1 MKAKILKCLVL
12 ASLFIFLMNLSVWAG
27 EVVTKETKIWAQ
39 KVLAEEKTLPT
50 ITAANTIAVLYFQN
64 KSGNS
69 ALDPLRKGLTL
80 MLITDLLQVKGLQV
94 VERIKLQALVEE
106 IGLGVSGLVDEGT
119 APRVGRLLGA
129 RWLVGGNILP
139 AAEEHLK
146 IQAYP
151 LDVPKAQVL
160 GEPLSEGRL
169 LDLFRLEKEL
179 LFEIIKLLKIEV
191 TPEEERAMRRLCTA
205 SIKAFG
211 ELVRGIE
218 ASDHGEYEKAAS
230 HYERALQEDPQIC
243 IARGA
248 LNELKNLGLIKV
260 TKRSQDMLRTLR
272 ERTSTTDQLT
282 QDEITRRTRTPQQV
296 PSPVKID
303 IYFP

>member
-1 MKAKILKCLVL
+1 MKAKIFNSFLLVS
-12 ASLFIFLMNLSVWAG
+12 SLIFLSNLSVWAG
-27 EVVTKETKIWAQ
+27 EVITKETKIWAQ

-50 ITAANTIAVLYFQN
+50 ITAPNTIAVLYFQN

-80 MLITDLLQVKGLQV
+80 MLITDLAQVKGLQV

-106 IGLGVSGLVDEGT
+106 MGLGVSGLVDEGT

-139 AAEEHLK
+139 AMEERLK

-151 LDVPKAQVL
+151 LEVPKAQVL
-160 GEPLSEGRL
+160 GEPSSEGKL
-169 LDLFRLEKEL
+169 VDLFRLEKEL
-179 LFEIIKLLKIEV
+179 LFAIIKLLKIEV
-191 TPEEERAMRRLCTA
+191 SPEEERAMRRLCTV

-218 ASDHGEYEKAAS
+218 ASDRGEYEKAAS
-230 HYERALQEDPQIC
+230 HYEKALQEDPQIC

-260 TKRSQDMLRTLR
+260 TKRSQEMLRTLR